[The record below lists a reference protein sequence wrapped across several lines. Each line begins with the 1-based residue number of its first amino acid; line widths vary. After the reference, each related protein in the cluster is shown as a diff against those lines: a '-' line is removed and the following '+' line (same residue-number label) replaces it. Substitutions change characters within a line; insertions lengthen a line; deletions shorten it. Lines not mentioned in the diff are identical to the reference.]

1 MFGFS
6 KPSRNRRQ
14 ERGFQ
19 LDVKLR
25 TEAAQRGHRRGWV
38 RFVVRLVILALL
50 LGGGYGGVVFARHQW
65 LHRVDALALRK
76 LPVQTDGVLSERE
89 IIGQAGLKLGLNT
102 FAIDLPTVRTRLLRH
117 PRIAVAEVHR
127 ELPDTIRLHIRERFP
142 VARVKAV
149 SQPGFELSYL
159 LDETGNVML
168 PFVRG
173 QVPADSLEAEAALPL
188 LVGVPSAPFVVGRPM
203 GDSQILAA
211 LRFLASFE
219 EATMA
224 GLTDVVSVDVGRP
237 QEIDVQ
243 TVLGSKV
250 TFGIRD
256 TDPRF
261 ETQLRHWL
269 AVHQDAAG
277 RGRLIGT
284 LDLSVTNHAPMRW
297 LDAATAPVETPRP
310 QKPKRK
316 IARRHV

>member
-1 MFGFS
+1 MFGFT
-6 KPSRNRRQ
+6 KPNRNRRQ

-25 TEAAQRGHRRGWV
+25 TDVAQRGRHRGWV
-38 RFVVRLVILALL
+38 RFLVRSILVLL
-50 LGGGYGGVVFARHQW
+50 LVGGGYGGALFARHQW

-89 IIGQAGLKLGLNT
+89 IVGQAGLKLGLNT
-102 FAIDLPTVRTRLLRH
+102 FAVDLPTVRLRLLRH
-117 PRIAVAEVHR
+117 PRISVAEVHR

-173 QVPADSLEAEAALPL
+173 QVPVESLEAESALPL
-188 LVGVPSAPFVVGRPM
+188 LVGVPNAPFVVGRPM
-203 GDSQILAA
+203 TDPQILAA
-211 LRFLASFE
+211 LRFLAAFE
-219 EATMA
+219 ESTMA
-224 GLTDVVSVDVGRP
+224 GLTDIVSVDVGRP

-243 TVLGSKV
+243 TVLGSRV

-256 TDPRF
+256 GDPRF
-261 ETQLRHWL
+261 DTQLRHWL

-284 LDLSVTNHAPMRW
+284 LDLSVTNHAPLRW
-297 LDAATAPVETPRP
+297 LDAATAPVESPRP
-310 QKPKRK
+310 QKPKRR